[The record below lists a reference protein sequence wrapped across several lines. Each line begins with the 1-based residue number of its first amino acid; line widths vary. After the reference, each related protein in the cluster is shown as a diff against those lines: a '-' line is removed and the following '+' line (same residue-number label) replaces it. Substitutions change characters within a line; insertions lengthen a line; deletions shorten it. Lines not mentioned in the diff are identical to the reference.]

1 MVESAAT
8 VEGATAHTRGAARN
22 TCARREDLTAP
33 THSTSGRRA
42 ADVPA
47 THMATATATHVATST
62 ASATHVAT
70 ATAAVAAATALSKRW
85 RSAKRQR
92 AS

>member
-47 THMATATATHVATST
+47 THMATATHVATST

-70 ATAAVAAATALSKRW
+70 ATAAMAAATALSKRW